1 MNTRFVRRPVPEDAS
16 LNDFDDGSGS
26 DTPDDGSNPAT
37 DKAIDDATADSTD
50 DEATADATASTA
62 RSRDPATATYRWSPN
77 GAECPDCGAV
87 AERRW
92 HDGERFVCPACKDW

>member
-16 LNDFDDGSGS
+16 LNDFEDGSGSDTSDDGSGS
-26 DTPDDGSNPAT
+26 DTADDGSNPAT
-37 DKAIDDATADSTD
+37 DEAIDDADADP
-50 DEATADATASTA
+50 AASTA

-87 AERRW
+87 TERRW